1 MQLFMLQP
9 LTDDRPLTIILYCV
23 IIAIS
28 FIVRFSSNNT
38 SIDSNM
44 NNYIML
50 NYYLIAIM

>member
-1 MQLFMLQP
+1 MLQP
-9 LTDDRPLTIILYCV
+9 LIDDRPLIIILYCV

-38 SIDSNM
+38 SINVNI